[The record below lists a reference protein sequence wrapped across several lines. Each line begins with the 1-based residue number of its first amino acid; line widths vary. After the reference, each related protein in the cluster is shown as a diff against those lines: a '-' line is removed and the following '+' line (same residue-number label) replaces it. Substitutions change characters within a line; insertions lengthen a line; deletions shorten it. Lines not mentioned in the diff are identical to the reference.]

1 MMSGLLFL
9 RWLDAGVDWD
19 FDNKMHHRPY
29 KILECAELPEGRSVG
44 RFILF
49 WFQIMWRL
57 TSKAVQSEYSESV
70 ASIWSAEPFS

>member
-1 MMSGLLFL
+1 MVCYFL

-44 RFILF
+44 RFILS
-49 WFQIMWRL
+49 WFQNYVEID
-57 TSKAVQSEYSESV
+57 
-70 ASIWSAEPFS
+70 F